1 MASANGR
8 VPVGFSLPQVF
19 PDGNFDLALIQR
31 VAQKAEALGF
41 DSLWTQEQIVGK
53 SQSLEP
59 LALLS
64 YLSAVTETIRL
75 GVSIIVVPHRNPI
88 QLAKLLSTID
98 VLSEGRLIAGV
109 GLGNGM
115 NPAFG
120 IPTERRVRRFTEVLE
135 VMQALWAPG
144 ETNYAGEFYTL
155 EGISQEPKPVQQPHV
170 PLWFGSRVEAAL
182 ERAVKYGDG
191 WMGAGSSTVEDF
203 GQQVGQ
209 IGGMLERADRDPA
222 TFTLSKRLYVAID
235 DDDADRAER
244 RLQEWFGHNYGNA
257 EMGSKVSVWGPAER
271 VYEAIDG
278 FIDAGAEHMLLN
290 PVFDYEEHLDALA
303 CYVPSD

>member
-1 MASANGR
+1 MASGSGW
-8 VPVGFSLPQVF
+8 VPVGFGLPQVF

-31 VAQKAEALGF
+31 VAQKAEELGY

-59 LALLS
+59 LALLT
-64 YLSAVTETIRL
+64 YLAALTDRVRL
-75 GVSIIVVPHRNPI
+75 GVAILVLPHRNPV
-88 QLAKLLSTID
+88 QLAKSLATID

-109 GLGNGM
+109 GLGNGV

-120 IPTERRVRRFTEVLE
+120 IPAERRARRFAEVLE
-135 VMQALWAPG
+135 AMKALWAPG
-144 ETNYAGEFYTL
+144 EAHYEGEFIKL
-155 EGISQEPKPVQQPHV
+155 DGVPQEPKPVQQPHP
-170 PLWFGSRVEAAL
+170 PLWFGSRVRAAL
-182 ERAVKYGDG
+182 ERAVQYGDG

-203 GQQVGQ
+203 GQQIVE

-235 DDDADRAER
+235 DDADRAER
-244 RLQEWFGHNYGNA
+244 RLQEWFGHHYGNP

-278 FIDAGAEHMLLN
+278 LIEAGAQHLLLN
-290 PVFDYEEHLDALA
+290 PVFDYEEHLEALA
-303 CYVPSD
+303 RYIRAG